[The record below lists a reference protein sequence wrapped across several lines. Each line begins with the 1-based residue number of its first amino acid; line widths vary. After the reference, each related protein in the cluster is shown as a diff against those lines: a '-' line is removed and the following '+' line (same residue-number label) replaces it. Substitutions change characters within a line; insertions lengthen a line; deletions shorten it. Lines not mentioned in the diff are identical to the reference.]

1 MCSRLKT
8 FELVSLH
15 AVQHVEPGEV
25 RQVGEDVPT
34 MEYEVVIDV
43 DVEGPSAWA
52 PGCLK
57 LTFARHGGMPIN
69 SAWG

>member
-1 MCSRLKT
+1 MCGRLKT

-43 DVEGPSAWA
+43 DVRVRR
-52 PGCLK
+52 PGHLGA
-57 LTFARHGGMPIN
+57 LSSRSPGM
-69 SAWG
+69 GVCQ